1 MKEYL
6 VPRAVRTRMEI
17 FPGFGIPELLAVA
30 AGAALGALLQLIP
43 ALLPLPMAAKLFG
56 RFFCFALPPGAAW
69 LLVKQ
74 DIGGNSLWSQLKAAR
89 EWQARPKVY
98 YYRRSRGGMQA

>member
-6 VPRAVRTRMEI
+6 VPRAVRARMEI
-17 FPGFGIPELLAVA
+17 FPGFGMPELLAVA
-30 AGAALGALLQLIP
+30 AGAAAGALLQLVP
-43 ALLPLPMAAKLFG
+43 ALLPLSAAAKLFA
-56 RFFCFALPPGAAW
+56 RFFCFALPTGAAY

-74 DIGGNSLWSQLKAAR
+74 DIGGNSLYGQLKAAR

-98 YYRRSRGGMQA
+98 YYRKGGI

>member
-6 VPRAVRTRMEI
+6 VPRAVRARLEI

-30 AGAALGALLQLIP
+30 AGGALGAILQLVP
-43 ALLPLPMAAKLFG
+43 ALLPLSMAMKLFA
-56 RFFCFALPPGAAW
+56 RFFCFALPTGAVY

-89 EWQARPKVY
+89 EWQSRPKVY
-98 YYRRSRGGMQA
+98 YHRRGGM